1 MSINIKKA
9 FLPLVV
15 ITVSVVVALLI
26 NNSKPEVKKRTHHK
40 KPVVVNSLILKQQT
54 WAATIETQGTV
65 EARTMT
71 TLVSRVSGEVVWVS
85 EELKPGGFFEKGD
98 LLLKIET
105 IDYELAI
112 KSAEAELAEARFIYQ
127 EEKAQSTQALLN
139 WKRLGR
145 TEQANDLVLRKP
157 QLAKAMAVVDSGKAK
172 LQRAKLDLK
181 RTQIKAPYAGRIL
194 EQYVDIGQF
203 LSSGT
208 DLLKLFAIDRVEVRL
223 PLSEKQRE
231 QLNLPSFYRGE
242 SMKKA
247 RRQLPM
253 TVSAKIAGVNYQWPA
268 YFSRVEGAMNRET
281 RQQYIVAE
289 INDPYQLNEL
299 GRPPLEIGQFVKA
312 ELKGRLNKGL
322 FLIPRSAVH
331 SDNQVMLI
339 DKEKRIQRQTVSV
352 LAEEAGFVII
362 DEGLKVG
369 DRLCTSYVPFLANNT
384 VVNLSSDKKGK
395 RLTRTNTSKA
405 SSAKNKE
412 LK

>member
-1 MSINIKKA
+1 
-9 FLPLVV
+9 
-15 ITVSVVVALLI
+15 
-26 NNSKPEVKKRTHHK
+26 
-40 KPVVVNSLILKQQT
+40 
-54 WAATIETQGTV
+54 
-65 EARTMT
+65 MT
-71 TLVSRVSGEVVWVS
+71 TLAARVSGEVIWVS

-98 LLLKIET
+98 LLLKIEP

-112 KSAEAELAEARFIYQ
+112 KSAEADLAEARFIYQ

-157 QLAKAMAVVDSGKAK
+157 QLAKAKAVVDSGKAK

-181 RTQIKAPYAGRIL
+181 RTKIKAPYAGRVL

-208 DLLKLFAIDRVEVRL
+208 DLVKLFAIDRVEVRL

-242 SMKKA
+242 SSKKT
-247 RRQLPM
+247 QHQFPI
-253 TVSAKIAGVNYQWPA
+253 TVNAKIAGVNYQWPA
-268 YFSRVEGAMNRET
+268 FFSRVEGAMNRET

-289 INDPYQLNEL
+289 VNDPYKRNES

-312 ELKGRLNKGL
+312 QLKGRLNKGL

-331 SDNQVMLI
+331 NDNQVMLI
-339 DKEKRIQRQTVSV
+339 DKDKRIQRQTVSV

-362 DEGLKVG
+362 DDGLKAE

-384 VVNLSSDKKGK
+384 VVRLSSDRAGKQQQGKKG
-395 RLTRTNTSKA
+395 RSD
-405 SSAKNKE
+405 SSLNVNGH
-412 LK
+412 

>member
-1 MSINIKKA
+1 MSMNIKKA
-9 FLPLVV
+9 SLPLLV
-15 ITVSVVVALLI
+15 ITISVAIAWFI
-26 NNSKPEVKKRTHHK
+26 NNNEPELKKRTHHK
-40 KPVVVNSLILKQQT
+40 KPVAVNSLVLNKQP
-54 WAATIETQGTV
+54 WAATINTQGTV

-71 TLVSRVSGEVVWVS
+71 TLASRVSGEVSWVS

-112 KSAEAELAEARFIYQ
+112 KSAEADLAEARFIYQ
-127 EEKAQSTQALLN
+127 EEQAQSAQALLN

-157 QLAKAMAVVDSGKAK
+157 QLAKARAVVDSGKAK
-172 LQRAKLDLK
+172 LQRAELDLK
-181 RTQIKAPYAGRIL
+181 RTQIRAPYAGRVL

-208 DLLKLFAIDRVEVRL
+208 ALVKLFAIDRVEVRL
-223 PLSEKQRE
+223 PLSEKQRA

-242 SMKKA
+242 SIKQHQ
-247 RRQLPM
+247 QLPI
-253 TVSAKIAGVNYQWPA
+253 TISANIAGVNYQWPA
-268 YFSRVEGAMNRET
+268 YFSRVEGAMNRDT

-289 INDPYQLNEL
+289 INDPYQRNKA

-312 ELKGRLNKGL
+312 ELKGRLNKGI
-322 FLIPRSAVH
+322 FHIPRSAVH

-339 DKEKRIQRQTVSV
+339 DKDKRVQRKNVSV

-362 DEGLKVG
+362 DKGLNEG

-384 VVNLSSDKKGK
+384 RVNLLVAEQQGDKPARIASTDHAKG
-395 RLTRTNTSKA
+395 L
-405 SSAKNKE
+405 
-412 LK
+412 

>member
-9 FLPLVV
+9 FLPLLV
-15 ITVSVVVALLI
+15 ITVSVSIALLI

-40 KPVVVNSLILKQQT
+40 KPVAVNSLILKSQP
-54 WAATIETQGTV
+54 WAATINTQGTV

-71 TLVSRVSGEVVWVS
+71 TLASRVSGEVIWVS

-98 LLLKIET
+98 LLLTIEP

-112 KSAEAELAEARFIYQ
+112 KSAEADLAEARFIYQ

-157 QLAKAMAVVDSGKAK
+157 QLAKARAVVDSGKAK

-181 RTQIKAPYAGRIL
+181 RTKIKAPYAGRVL

-208 DLLKLFAIDRVEVRL
+208 ALVKLFAIDRVEVRL

-242 SMKKA
+242 SIKKI
-247 RRQLPM
+247 QHQFPIM
-253 TVSAKIAGVNYQWPA
+253 VNAKIAGVNYQWPA
-268 YFSRVEGAMNRET
+268 FFSRVEGAMNRET

-289 INDPYQLNEL
+289 INDPYKRNES
-299 GRPPLEIGQFVKA
+299 GRPPLEIGQFVQA
-312 ELKGRLNKGL
+312 QLKGRLNKGL

-331 SDNQVMLI
+331 NDNQVMLI
-339 DKEKRIQRQTVSV
+339 DKDKRIQRQTVSV

-362 DEGLKVG
+362 DDGLNVG

-384 VVNLSSDKKGK
+384 VVRLSSDRAGKQQGKKD
-395 RLTRTNTSKA
+395 RSD
-405 SSAKNKE
+405 SSLNVKGH
-412 LK
+412 

>member
-1 MSINIKKA
+1 MSINIKKT
-9 FLPLVV
+9 FLPLLV
-15 ITVSVVVALLI
+15 IIVSVAIALLV

-40 KPVVVNSLILKQQT
+40 KPVTVNSLILKKQS
-54 WAATIETQGTV
+54 WAATINTQGTV

-71 TLVSRVSGEVVWVS
+71 TLATRVSGDVVWVS

-98 LLLKIET
+98 LLLKIEA

-139 WKRLGR
+139 WERLGR

-181 RTQIKAPYAGRIL
+181 RTQIIAPYAGRVL

-203 LSSGT
+203 LSSGSA
-208 DLLKLFAIDRVEVRL
+208 LVKLFAIDRVEVRL

-242 SMKKA
+242 SIKKA
-247 RRQLPM
+247 QQKFPI

-289 INDPYQLNEL
+289 INDPYKRNES

-312 ELKGRLNKGL
+312 QLKGRLNQDL

-331 SDNQVMLI
+331 NDNQVMLI

-352 LAEEAGFVII
+352 LAEEAGFVVI
-362 DEGLKVG
+362 DGGLKAG
-369 DRLCTSYVPFLANNT
+369 ARLCTSYVPFLANNT
-384 VVNLSSDKKGK
+384 VVRLSSDRAGKQQDKKGRSDSPLNVK
-395 RLTRTNTSKA
+395 GH
-405 SSAKNKE
+405 
-412 LK
+412 